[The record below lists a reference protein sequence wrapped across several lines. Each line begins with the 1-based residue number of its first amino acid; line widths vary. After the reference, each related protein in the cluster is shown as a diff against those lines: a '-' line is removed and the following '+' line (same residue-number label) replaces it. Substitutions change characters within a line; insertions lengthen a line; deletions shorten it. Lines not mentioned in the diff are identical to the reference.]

1 MAGEKGE
8 VQQIIGLEGGK
19 AGYRSYSIHY
29 TNGRESTDTA
39 IITVNRAAVTGASNL
54 GTRVTN
60 DVFNNIQYWANQ

>member
-8 VQQIIGLEGGK
+8 RLVIIGPEGGK

-39 IITVNRAAVTGASNL
+39 HRDGAIQAVTGAS
-54 GTRVTN
+54 
-60 DVFNNIQYWANQ
+60 

>member
-8 VQQIIGLEGGK
+8 TTVRHNREGGK

-39 IITVNRAAVTGASNL
+39 TPNHETKAVTGAS
-54 GTRVTN
+54 
-60 DVFNNIQYWANQ
+60 

>member
-8 VQQIIGLEGGK
+8 RAGHMTLEGGK

-39 IITVNRAAVTGASNL
+39 HTDAGKTAVTGAS
-54 GTRVTN
+54 
-60 DVFNNIQYWANQ
+60 

>member
-8 VQQIIGLEGGK
+8 VGDDLNTEGGK

-39 IITVNRAAVTGASNL
+39 TTPPR
-54 GTRVTN
+54 
-60 DVFNNIQYWANQ
+60 QEQ